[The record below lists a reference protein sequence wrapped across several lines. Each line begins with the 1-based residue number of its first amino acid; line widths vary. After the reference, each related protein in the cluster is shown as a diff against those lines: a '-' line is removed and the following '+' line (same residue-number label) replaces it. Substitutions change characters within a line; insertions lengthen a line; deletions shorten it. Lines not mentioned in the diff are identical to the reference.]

1 MSTCS
6 DPFVYLGL
14 YFHAFCFPCVLVFA
28 YLFVVMNKRL
38 LCLVEKTGI
47 GTFLVR
53 CSVSLVAHSLTW
65 GLVEFHISW

>member
-1 MSTCS
+1 MRISYIYFLK
-6 DPFVYLGL
+6 DPFVYLCL

-47 GTFLVR
+47 GIFLLLGALF
-53 CSVSLVAHSLTW
+53 S
-65 GLVEFHISW
+65 